1 MLTSVITAI
10 HLIAAIGV
18 VVLVLLQQGKG
29 ASMGAAFGGG
39 GSSASLFGSRGSANF
54 LSRTTSM
61 LATVFFI
68 TGLSLAYIYVDA
80 SGFKSATESS
90 AVEPIQRS
98 GSLPDVPETDSAE
111 DSTAVEEPT
120 VPAE

>member
-68 TGLSLAYIYVDA
+68 TG
-80 SGFKSATESS
+80 
-90 AVEPIQRS
+90 
-98 GSLPDVPETDSAE
+98 
-111 DSTAVEEPT
+111 
-120 VPAE
+120 